1 MAAVFVAITPA
12 ESSTKRQTWLGVVMK
27 TILASSPTAS
37 STFTLSFSCGIT
49 KSGFSPLI
57 NRVISAQISMG
68 SKLSV
73 SPLDC
78 IEAFESD
85 FIP

>member
-1 MAAVFVAITPA
+1 MV
-12 ESSTKRQTWLGVVMK
+12 L
-27 TILASSPTAS
+27 
-37 STFTLSFSCGIT
+37 
-49 KSGFSPLI
+49 
-57 NRVISAQISMG
+57 VISAQVWMG

-85 FIP
+85 WIP